1 MLAARTGRGVLTTLS
16 VALIAGACGGSGAGS
31 AAPAPTFEGDLS
43 QVLTIEIRNDQANDA
58 RVQLWINRNR
68 QRLGTVRSFSTQT
81 FHMPMDRI
89 AEVHMEFN
97 LTLGNHCVTRSV
109 SLGPGDDI
117 SVTIPTNLN
126 QMAAV
131 CRRN

>member
-1 MLAARTGRGVLTTLS
+1 MLAARIGRGVLTTLAIS
-16 VALIAGACGGSGAGS
+16 VFGAACGGSGSGS

-43 QVLTIEIRNDQANDA
+43 QVLTIEIRNDQANEA
-58 RVQLWINRNR
+58 RVQLWIDRTR
-68 QRLGTVRSFSTQT
+68 QRLGTVRSFSSQT
-81 FHMPMDRI
+81 FHVPMAGI

-97 LTLGNHCVTRSV
+97 LTLGNHCVTRSI

-117 SVTIPTNLN
+117 SVRIPSNLN